1 MAQRYKKTA
10 TSGKAQDLV
19 TATQDEQFVAACK
32 VVGIPPTRRQWRKW
46 NSGAGLAR
54 SAQVAK

>member
-1 MAQRYKKTA
+1 MAQRYKKTSA
-10 TSGKAQDLV
+10 SVKAQELV

-32 VVGIPPTRRQWRKW
+32 AVNIPPTRRQWRKW
-46 NSGAGLAR
+46 NRGAGLAR